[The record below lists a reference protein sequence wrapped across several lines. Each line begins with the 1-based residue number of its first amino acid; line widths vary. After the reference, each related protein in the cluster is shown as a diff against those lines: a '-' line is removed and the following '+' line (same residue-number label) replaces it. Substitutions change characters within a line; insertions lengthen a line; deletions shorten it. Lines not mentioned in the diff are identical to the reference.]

1 MMCAERVRVDVVDHR
16 GERGG
21 LAAAGRPGDEDQ
33 AALFLGDLL
42 QHRRQA
48 ELVDRPDAASG

>member
-1 MMCAERVRVDVVDHR
+1 MMCAARVRVDVVDHR
-16 GERGG
+16 RERRA
-21 LAAAGRPGDEDQ
+21 LAAAGGAGDEHQ

-48 ELVDRPDAASG
+48 ELVDAS